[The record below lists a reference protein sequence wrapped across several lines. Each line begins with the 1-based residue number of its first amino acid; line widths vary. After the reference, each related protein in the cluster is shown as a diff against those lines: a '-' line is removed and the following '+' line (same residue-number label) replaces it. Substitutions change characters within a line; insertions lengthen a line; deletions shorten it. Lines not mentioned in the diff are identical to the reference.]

1 MRVSVKDLCRCGQ
14 QHIVMSKIAE
24 AMYVKEYVFNSFPAQ
39 VRAFDGATVLDP
51 LPGFYTDP
59 VATLDFTSLYPSIM
73 IGNNI
78 CTSTL
83 VFPETA
89 AEYGI
94 VYSRNDSISSVGGA
108 NGNSFGGNGNSFGG
122 NGNSFGGNGN
132 SFGGNGNSFG
142 GNGGNGQNLSCSSS
156 AAFSRTAVTPLKRL
170 HVKLLTV
177 TFDDEHMPTFVQRA
191 PPPTGAAA
199 NTVNNNNYGLVP
211 EILEEMLNARK
222 AVKKLMGSASGLVRT
237 IYNMRQLAL
246 KVACNST

>member
-1 MRVSVKDLCRCGQ
+1 MCVVHLLFSLQRIIEMRQFAALMRVSVKDLCRCGQ
-14 QHIVMSKIAE
+14 QHIVMSKIVE

-59 VATLDFTSLYPSIM
+59 VATLDFASLYPSIM
-73 IGNNI
+73 HGNNI
-78 CTSTL
+78 CPSTL
-83 VFPETA
+83 LFPETA

-94 VYSRNDSISSVGGA
+94 AYSRNDTTQSAGA
-108 NGNSFGGNGNSFGG
+108 NGTPSAGANGTHSV
-122 NGNSFGGNGN
+122 
-132 SFGGNGNSFG
+132 
-142 GNGGNGQNLSCSSS
+142 CSSS
-156 AAFSRTAVTPLKRL
+156 AARSSTSVTPLKRL

-177 TFDDEHMPTFVQRA
+177 TIDDDHMPTFVQRA
-191 PPPTGAAA
+191 PLPPTGDAAH
-199 NTVNNNNYGLVP
+199 NNNNNYGLVP
-211 EILEEMLNARK
+211 EILEEMLQARK